1 MSANPQAERT
11 VQTLKFRCKKMDAIA
26 KEMKKKLE
34 TMNEEINSLTKQ
46 ERKSFDSQQIITT
59 FTDSLQV
66 KRFF

>member
-1 MSANPQAERT
+1 
-11 VQTLKFRCKKMDAIA
+11 MDAIA

-59 FTDSLQV
+59 FTDFENWLTDNID
-66 KRFF
+66 KR